1 MSVILSSLLFN
12 FLKLNNNISSLRLT
26 LPEKFDK
33 KDYHSNESNFINI
46 PGKSRYLV
54 STQASIWR
62 RVDLISFIL
71 KSENGWLFEIF
82 GSMRAR
88 GLGKSNSFYSISNN
102 YLLSN
107 GDIIKYQLTGIIKGK
122 WLESMGELFHKEG
135 IDINLSLR
143 GIYIKKN
150 FILTKFETISYLLF
164 NRVFWYSIINY
175 LKIVFK

>member
-1 MSVILSSLLFN
+1 
-12 FLKLNNNISSLRLT
+12 
-26 LPEKFDK
+26 
-33 KDYHSNESNFINI
+33 
-46 PGKSRYLV
+46 
-54 STQASIWR
+54 
-62 RVDLISFIL
+62 
-71 KSENGWLFEIF
+71 
-82 GSMRAR
+82 MRAR